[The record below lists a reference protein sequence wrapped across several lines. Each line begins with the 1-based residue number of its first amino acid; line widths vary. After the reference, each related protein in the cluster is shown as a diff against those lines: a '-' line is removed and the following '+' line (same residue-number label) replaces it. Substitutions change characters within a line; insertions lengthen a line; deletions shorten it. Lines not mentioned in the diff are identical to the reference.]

1 MEQPLNVG
9 YEQRIGRY
17 SRPLAAAFVMVLDLR
32 GTEAVL
38 DVGCGSGALT
48 ERIAAEVGTHR
59 VFGVDP
65 SAEDLQTCAQRV
77 PGADLRVGSVEQL
90 PFGDATM
97 DAVAAQLVVGLLPD
111 APAGVREMCRVSRP
125 DGVVAGCVWD
135 FGGEMT
141 VLRTFWDAAGEVV
154 ASATEH
160 DQARTQHYTT
170 PSELTDLWTAAGLVR
185 VTSGE
190 LVVESTYRDV
200 DDLWLPL
207 AAPGG
212 APGDFLALLDPE
224 QQGSV
229 RRRMLERLGDPSGPF
244 SLTARAWSVKGYAP

>member
-1 MEQPLNVG
+1 MERPVPVG

-17 SRPLAAAFVMVLDLR
+17 SRPLADVFMKVLELR
-32 GTEAVL
+32 GSESVL

-48 ERIAAEVGTHR
+48 ERLAALVGARH

-65 SAEDLQTCAQRV
+65 SAEDVKTCAQRV

-90 PFGDATM
+90 PFADAQM

-111 APAGVREMCRVSRP
+111 APAGVREMGRVCRP
-125 DGVVAGCVWD
+125 GGVVAGCVWD

-141 VLRTFWDAAGEVV
+141 VLRTFWDAAGEAVP
-154 ASATEH
+154 SAAEH
-160 DQARTQHYTT
+160 DQAKSQHYTT
-170 PSELTDLWTAAGLVR
+170 PSELTDLWTGAGLLR
-185 VTSGE
+185 VTTGG

-224 QQGSV
+224 EQESV
-229 RRRMLERLGDPSGPF
+229 RRRMLGRLGDPTGPF
-244 SLTARAWSVKGYAP
+244 TLTARAWYVKGYAP